1 MANDGSAPSPKPF
14 KWLNKG
20 LRLTFPRRSSHSKS
34 SSSNLSTPSSPTSTL
49 PAPNLKRATST
60 NRDNELQEVFRR
72 FDTDGDGKISALEL
86 RAYFASV
93 GEYMSHEEAQ
103 SVIGELDT
111 DGDCLIDFGDFLK
124 LMKMDGDDDLRRA
137 FEMFE
142 DEKGSG
148 SITPKGLQMML
159 RRLGDAKS
167 YEECEDMIRV
177 YDIDG
182 NGVLDFQEFHQMMA

>member
-1 MANDGSAPSPKPF
+1 MANGGSAPSPKPF
-14 KWLNKG
+14 KWLNKS

-34 SSSNLSTPSSPTSTL
+34 SSSNLSTPSSPTST
-49 PAPNLKRATST
+49 ST
-60 NRDNELQEVFRR
+60 DREHELREVFRR
-72 FDTDGDGKISALEL
+72 FDADGDGKISALEL
-86 RAYFASV
+86 RAYFASI
-93 GEYMSHEEAQ
+93 GEYMSHEEAR
-103 SVIGELDT
+103 SVVGELDT

-124 LMKMDGDDDLRRA
+124 LMKMDSGGDDSDLRRA

-148 SITPKGLQMML
+148 SITPKGLQAML

>member
-14 KWLNKG
+14 KWLNKS
-20 LRLTFPRRSSHSKS
+20 LRLTFPRRSSQSKS

-49 PAPNLKRATST
+49 PAPNLKRTISP
-60 NRDNELQEVFRR
+60 NREQELQEVFCR

-86 RAYFASV
+86 RAYFGSV
-93 GEYMSHEEAQ
+93 GEYMSLEDAQ
-103 SVIGELDT
+103 SVIEELDT
-111 DGDCLIDFGDFLK
+111 DGDLLIDFSDFLK
-124 LMKMDGDDDLRRA
+124 LMKTDGDDDLRRA

-148 SITPKGLQMML
+148 SITPRGLQTML

-167 YEECEDMIRV
+167 YEECENMIRV
-177 YDIDG
+177 YDTDG
-182 NGVLDFQEFHQMMA
+182 NGVLDFQEFNQMMA